1 MDLHSLRPASGSIKK
16 SKRRVGRGQGSG
28 GSTSGRGHKGAQSRA
43 GYSRKSGFEGGQMP
57 IQRRVPKFGFKNRN
71 RVEYNPINL
80 DTLQALADNFK
91 IKSFDQDVF
100 IQHGLVSKN
109 DRIKILG
116 NGELTSAIEVKAHG
130 FSKTA
135 KSAIEQKGG
144 QAVNIS

>member
-1 MDLHSLRPASGSIKK
+1 MDLHSLKPASGSIKK

-80 DTLQALADNFK
+80 DTIQALADNFK
-91 IKSFDQDVF
+91 IKSFDPEVF

-116 NGELTSAIEVKAHG
+116 NGELTSSVEIKAHG

-135 KSAIEQKGG
+135 KAAIEQKGG
-144 QAVNIS
+144 KAENI